1 MKQPPLAPAVRNR
14 CRSPALKE
22 AKPGTDTRR
31 GTPGFAA
38 AQPGLRICFALTLA
52 LAGWTMGPDY
62 VRPKVDSPAAFRFE
76 PKAVAE
82 TANTTWWK
90 QFGDP
95 VLDQL
100 IDTALANNL
109 NVKIAAAN
117 VEQALAV
124 ITQTRSALFPQVGYS
139 ANGER
144 VRVPETGL
152 EALPNSPNPQSTYQ
166 ALLTASWEI
175 DLWGRIRRLSAGG
188 AGQHARHRRSAPR
201 RDPLARRLGRDQL
214 PHAARTG
221 RAARHRQQHARHLRR
236 IRAPLP
242 TAVQIRADLADDG
255 LAAQSQYETA
265 AAQIPQIES
274 QIAQTENA
282 LSILLG
288 RNPGPIP
295 RGKSVYD
302 LALPTVPAG
311 VPSSLLERR
320 PDLLQAEEALIAA
333 NAQIGAAKALYFPTI
348 SLTGALGSS
357 SRDLSDLFTGPARL
371 WNYAG
376 QIIGPIFTFG
386 AVSGQVAQSEAA
398 QQAALLNYQLSIQN
412 AFADVDNALVA
423 NQKLKDQLAAQERLV
438 AALKDYA
445 RLAKLQYDGG
455 YTAYSTVLQAEQ
467 TLFPAELTLASVRAS
482 VFTSAANTYKA
493 MGGGW
498 VTEADKQTGSA
509 TPAAAASPGLPPLF

>member
-1 MKQPPLAPAVRNR
+1 MSRHHTIAA
-14 CRSPALKE
+14 
-22 AKPGTDTRR
+22 
-31 GTPGFAA
+31 FAA
-38 AQPGLRICFALTLA
+38 AL
-52 LAGWTMGPDY
+52 LAGCTMGPDY
-62 VRPKVDSPAAFRFE
+62 VRPKVDAPAAFRFE
-76 PKAVAE
+76 PATAAE
-82 TANTTWWK
+82 TANTAWWK

-139 ANGER
+139 ATGQKA
-144 VRVPETGL
+144 RVPEEGIV
-152 EALPNSPNPQSTYQ
+152 AAIPNYPNPQTAYQ
-166 ALLTASWEI
+166 TLLTASWEI
-175 DLWGRIRRLSAGG
+175 DLWGRIRRLSE
-188 AGQHARHRRSAPR
+188 SAQASMLAT
-201 RDPLARRLGRDQL
+201 DEARRGVILTLVSAVANSYIALRGLDEQLAIAKRTLGTYGESVRLYQL
-214 PHAARTG
+214 QFKYGQTSQMTVA
-221 RAARHRQQHARHLRR
+221 Q
-236 IRAPLP
+236 
-242 TAVQIRADLADDG
+242 
-255 LAAQSQYETA
+255 AQSQYETA

-282 LSILLG
+282 LSVLLG
-288 RNPGPIP
+288 RNPGPVP
-295 RGKSVYD
+295 RGKSIYD
-302 LALPTVPAG
+302 LALPSVPAG
-311 VPSSLLERR
+311 VPSTLLERR
-320 PDLLQAEEALIAA
+320 PDLLQAEQSLIAA

-357 SRDLSDLFTGPARL
+357 STDLSNLFKGPTRV

-376 QIIGPIFTFG
+376 QVVGPIFTFG

-423 NQKLKDQLAAQERLV
+423 NQKLKEQLAAQERLV
-438 AALKDYA
+438 VALRDYSRLA
-445 RLAKLQYDGG
+445 RLQFDGG
-455 YTAYSTVLQAEQ
+455 YAPYSTVLQAEQ
-467 TLFPAELTLASVRAS
+467 SLFPAELTLAAVRAS

-498 VTEADKQTGSA
+498 VTEADRLTGNV
-509 TPAAAASPGLPPLF
+509 GLSTDERVTRQPVF